1 MINNIKFNNVL
12 KSGNEFEIDNFVDNR
27 PEPWSHNKKI
37 AVLLITLAILNI
49 FDALCT
55 QHLISVGGMKEFNPL
70 MLSLLKMSDSI
81 FIFAKLFV
89 GFLGIGILWRYRE
102 NILVYLLTIP
112 LVMLYT
118 FIGAIHIALLIQYY
132 Q

>member
-1 MINNIKFNNVL
+1 MKNIKLNSILKTCDDSKIEMYVNNI
-12 KSGNEFEIDNFVDNR
+12 

-118 FIGAIHIALLIQYY
+118 FIGAMHIALLIRYY